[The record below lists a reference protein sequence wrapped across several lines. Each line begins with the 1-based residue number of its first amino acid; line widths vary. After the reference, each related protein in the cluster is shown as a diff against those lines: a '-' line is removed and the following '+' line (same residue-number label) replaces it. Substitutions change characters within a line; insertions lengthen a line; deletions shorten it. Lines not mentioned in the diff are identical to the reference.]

1 MLPNSPFTAQAAVV
15 RLSKNA
21 PAMVGMMYAFNIV
34 DLLWG
39 EDLLMRILAPSV
51 HKRM

>member
-21 PAMVGMMYAFNIV
+21 PAMAGMMYAFNMV
-34 DLLWG
+34 DLLSDLLG
-39 EDLLMRILAPSV
+39 EDLLPGAF
-51 HKRM
+51 